1 MLKNIYIKKDD
12 NQTGDIMPLEFQS
25 IVTLNSKVTVMAA
38 FGAISS
44 PEFHLINDEYASVI
58 DTEADKEFLEF
69 LDSWCINYR
78 LVA

>member
-44 PEFHLINDEYASVI
+44 PEFHLIYDEYA
-58 DTEADKEFLEF
+58 
-69 LDSWCINYR
+69 
-78 LVA
+78 